1 MRKLMMAV
9 VAVAGLGLVT
19 GCQQKSDVQS
29 KREDVAEA
37 QRDVAKE
44 QQNAN
49 QEVAET
55 RQDAQKDVADA
66 QRNLAEEQSD
76 LAKTEHQ
83 DATDNATGGSGMTTT
98 KDTTAKNDTTKNDNV
113 KTEEV
118 KGTIKS
124 ASASNLTLIVPDKNN
139 QMMKFNANQQVQVTK
154 DDKPMALTDLK
165 PGDEVR
171 ASYTMDANG
180 QMVLRSI
187 DVTKVSAQHP
197 GVKAK

>member
-9 VAVAGLGLVT
+9 MAVAGLGLVT
-19 GCQQKSDVQS
+19 GCQQKSEVQQQ
-29 KREDVAEA
+29 REDVAEA
-37 QRDVAKE
+37 QRDVAHE
-44 QQNAN
+44 QREAN

-55 RQDAQKDVADA
+55 RQDAQEDVNDA
-66 QRNLAEEQSD
+66 QRD
-76 LAKTEHQ
+76 LAQEKRDLAQAEQ
-83 DATDNATGGSGMTTT
+83 KQAADNATGGSGM
-98 KDTTAKNDTTKNDNV
+98 ATTKNDNM

-139 QMMKFNANQQVQVTK
+139 QLMKFQANQQVQVTK

-180 QMVLRSI
+180 QMLLRSI
-187 DVTKVSAQHP
+187 DVKKESAQHP

>member
-19 GCQQKSDVQS
+19 GCQQKSDVQ
-29 KREDVAEA
+29 KQREDVAEA

-44 QQNAN
+44 QQDAN
-49 QEVAET
+49 REVADA
-55 RQDAQKDVADA
+55 RQDAQKDVNDA

-76 LAKTEHQ
+76 LAKAEHQ
-83 DATDNATGGSGMTTT
+83 QATDNATGGSGMAATE
-98 KDTTAKNDTTKNDNV
+98 KDTTAKNDNV

-139 QMMKFNANQQVQVTK
+139 QLMKFNANQQVQVTK

-171 ASYTMDANG
+171 ASYTTDANG

-187 DVTKVSAQHP
+187 DVKKVSAQHP
-197 GVKAK
+197 GHQKK

>member
-19 GCQQKSDVQS
+19 GCQQKSDIQ
-29 KREDVAEA
+29 KQQEDVAEA

-44 QQNAN
+44 QQDAN
-49 QEVAET
+49 REVAQT
-55 RQDAQKDVADA
+55 RQDEQKDVTDA
-66 QRNLAEEQSD
+66 QRDLAEEQSD

-83 DATDNATGGSGMTTT
+83 EAADQATGGSGMATTN
-98 KDTTAKNDTTKNDNV
+98 KDATAKNDNV

-139 QMMKFNANQQVQVTK
+139 QMMKFNANQQVQVTR
-154 DDKPMALTDLK
+154 DDKPLALSDLK

-180 QMVLRSI
+180 QMVLKTI